1 MRYFKLFISALFCS
15 SLTAFAAVDCDSVA
29 STGSIERQ
37 AIGVDSVSQPHK
49 KNIIQ
54 KIIDYFDD
62 ANKPKENKKF
72 DFSVIG
78 GPHYSTDTKFGIGLV
93 AAGLYRTD
101 MTDTITPPSDVA
113 VYLDATTSM
122 FFKLGVKGNHIL
134 PHDRSRLSYDVNFS
148 SVATKFWGI
157 GYKNNVNDENESTY
171 KYLNSQAQVS
181 YVWQIAP
188 RLFVGP
194 MTAFDYING
203 RRFEKPWLW
212 EGEADRTFN
221 LGVGF
226 TIQYDTRDFL
236 TNAFKGIYLR
246 LDQRF
251 NPRFLLNK
259 YAFSLTELD
268 FSVYHGLWRDAT
280 LAFRL
285 HSRVTYGN
293 TPWGLLSTLG
303 GSYNMRGYFEGR
315 YRDKSAIDVCLELRQ
330 HVWRRNGIALWVGA
344 GTVFPKFS
352 ALRWNQVLPNYG
364 IGYRWEFKKRVNVR
378 LDLGFGR
385 HQTGFIFSI
394 NEAF

>member
-1 MRYFKLFISALFCS
+1 MFITALFCNF
-15 SLTAFAAVDCDSVA
+15 LTAFAAVDCDSVV
-29 STGSIERQ
+29 SIEETGP
-37 AIGVDSVSQPHK
+37 AAFDVDSVSQPRK

-54 KIIDYFDD
+54 KIIDYFDE

-122 FFKLGVKGNHIL
+122 FFKLGVKGNHIM
-134 PHDRSRLSYDVNFS
+134 PRDRSRLSYDVNFS

-194 MTAFDYING
+194 MAAFDYING

-246 LDQRF
+246 VDQRF

-280 LAFRL
+280 LAFQL
-285 HSRVTYGN
+285 HSRFTYGN

-315 YRDKSAIDVCLELRQ
+315 YRDKSAMDVCLELRQ
-330 HVWRRNGIALWVGA
+330 HIWRRNGIAVWVGA

>member
-1 MRYFKLFISALFCS
+1 MRYLRMFITALFCS
-15 SLTAFAAVDCDSVA
+15 SLTAFAAVDCDSVV
-29 STGSIERQ
+29 SIEETGP
-37 AIGVDSVSQPHK
+37 AAFDVDSVSQPRK

-54 KIIDYFDD
+54 KIIDYFDE

-122 FFKLGVKGNHIL
+122 FFKLGVKGNHIM
-134 PHDRSRLSYDVNFS
+134 PFDRSRLSYDVNFS

-157 GYKNNVNDENESTY
+157 GYKNNVNDENESSY

-194 MTAFDYING
+194 MAAFDYING

-246 LDQRF
+246 VDQRF

-268 FSVYHGLWRDAT
+268 FSVYQGLWRDAT
-280 LAFRL
+280 LAFQL
-285 HSRVTYGN
+285 HSRFTYGN

-315 YRDKSAIDVCLELRQ
+315 YRDKSAMDVCLELRQ
-330 HVWRRNGIALWVGA
+330 HIWRRNGIAVWVGA

>member
-1 MRYFKLFISALFCS
+1 MRYLQMFITALFCS
-15 SLTAFAAVDCDSVA
+15 SLTAFAAVDCDSVV
-29 STGSIERQ
+29 SIEETGP
-37 AIGVDSVSQPHK
+37 AAFDVDSVSQPRK

-54 KIIDYFDD
+54 KIIDYFDE

-122 FFKLGVKGNHIL
+122 FFKLGVKGNHIM
-134 PHDRSRLSYDVNFS
+134 PRDRSRLSYDVNFS

-194 MTAFDYING
+194 MAAFDYING

-246 LDQRF
+246 VDQRF

-280 LAFRL
+280 LAFQL
-285 HSRVTYGN
+285 HSRFTYGN

-315 YRDKSAIDVCLELRQ
+315 YRDKSAMDVCLELRQ
-330 HVWRRNGIALWVGA
+330 HIWRRNGIAVWVGA

>member
-1 MRYFKLFISALFCS
+1 MRYLRMFITALFCS
-15 SLTAFAAVDCDSVA
+15 SLTAFAAVDCDSVV
-29 STGSIERQ
+29 SIEETGP
-37 AIGVDSVSQPHK
+37 AAFDVDSVSQPRK

-54 KIIDYFDD
+54 KIIDYFDE

-122 FFKLGVKGNHIL
+122 FFKLGVKGNHIM
-134 PHDRSRLSYDVNFS
+134 PFDRSRLSYDVNFS

-194 MTAFDYING
+194 MVAFDYING

-246 LDQRF
+246 VDQRF

-268 FSVYHGLWRDAT
+268 FSVYQGLWRDAT
-280 LAFRL
+280 LAFQL
-285 HSRVTYGN
+285 HSRFTYGN

-315 YRDKSAIDVCLELRQ
+315 YRDKSAMDVCLELRQ
-330 HVWRRNGIALWVGA
+330 HIWSRNGIAVWVGA

>member
-1 MRYFKLFISALFCS
+1 MRYLQMFITALFCNF
-15 SLTAFAAVDCDSVA
+15 LTAFAAVDCDSVV
-29 STGSIERQ
+29 SIEETGP
-37 AIGVDSVSQPHK
+37 AAFDVDSVSQPRK

-54 KIIDYFDD
+54 KIIDYFDE

-122 FFKLGVKGNHIL
+122 FFKLGVKGNHIM
-134 PHDRSRLSYDVNFS
+134 PRDRSRLSYDVNFS

-194 MTAFDYING
+194 MAAFDYING

-246 LDQRF
+246 VDQRF

-280 LAFRL
+280 LAFQL
-285 HSRVTYGN
+285 HSRFTYGN

-315 YRDKSAIDVCLELRQ
+315 YRDKSAMDVCLELRQ
-330 HVWRRNGIALWVGA
+330 HIWRRNGIAVWVGA

>member
-37 AIGVDSVSQPHK
+37 AIVVDSVSQPHK

-122 FFKLGVKGNHIL
+122 FFKLGVKGNHIM

-181 YVWQIAP
+181 YIWQIAP

-194 MTAFDYING
+194 MAAFDYING

>member
-1 MRYFKLFISALFCS
+1 MRYLQMFITALFCS
-15 SLTAFAAVDCDSVA
+15 SLTAFAAVDCDSVV
-29 STGSIERQ
+29 SIEKTGT
-37 AIGVDSVSQPHK
+37 AAFDVDSVSQPRK

-54 KIIDYFDD
+54 KIIDYFDE

-122 FFKLGVKGNHIL
+122 FFKLGVKGNHIM
-134 PHDRSRLSYDVNFS
+134 PFDRSRLSYDVNFS

-157 GYKNNVNDENESTY
+157 GYKNNVNDENESSY

-194 MTAFDYING
+194 MAAFDYING

-246 LDQRF
+246 VDQRF

-268 FSVYHGLWRDAT
+268 FSVYQGLWRDAT
-280 LAFRL
+280 LAFQL
-285 HSRVTYGN
+285 HSRFTYGN

-315 YRDKSAIDVCLELRQ
+315 YRDKSAMDVCLELRQ
-330 HVWRRNGIALWVGA
+330 HIWRRNGIAVWVGA